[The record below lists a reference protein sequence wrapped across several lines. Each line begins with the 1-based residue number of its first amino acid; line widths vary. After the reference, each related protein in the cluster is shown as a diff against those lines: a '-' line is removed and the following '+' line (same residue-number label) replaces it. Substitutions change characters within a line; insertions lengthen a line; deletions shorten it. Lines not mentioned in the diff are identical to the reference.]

1 MDWRKPIEQ
10 HKPVA
15 SPSATS
21 STQSATDE
29 LDFAHSDEYR
39 RAGSDPEM
47 LELALQASA
56 LREHLRREGRKL

>member
-10 HKPVA
+10 HRPVA
-15 SPSATS
+15 SPSATGNS
-21 STQSATDE
+21 RPATDE
-29 LDFAHSDEYR
+29 LDFAHSEEYR
-39 RAGSDPEM
+39 RAGRDPEM